1 MTTQSSPGQPEAQLL
16 ARSLFGLLAIATFI
30 SLIGGIL
37 LVIAPIGA
45 GARLP
50 LLGAYGLAF
59 ILMIAACGWFLRI
72 PLEKLPLFTARVVR
86 WTPRGNW
93 ASLTTLG
100 IALLNVIAQAVITAV
115 APSISALLLPFGA
128 WSLVLLS
135 VLAIGNSS
143 HLKQWWLRS
152 QSRWAALGM
161 GITFLLALGLLAI
174 ISRVVMEN
182 SGWLGALRGGNDP
195 RQLIWY
201 GGEVNHERS
210 RAYWVELGQLSANW
224 LPYTYSRI
232 ETHTGPL
239 FTVDAAGL
247 RGTVNVTEPSAGVP
261 AVFFFGG
268 STMWGEGS
276 RDAYTIPS
284 QTAQFLSEAGL
295 QAHVTNYGQVA
306 YVTEQD
312 LILFQR
318 QLVLGRI
325 PNVAVFY
332 GGFNDLAAVYMSN
345 YRAGLPHNEVNRI
358 RDLRAGAVLRA
369 GRPLLSYP
377 EASLDELDFSLVAVP
392 NATSEDIVTHYLGNL
407 RLIRSIAEAYGIQPV
422 FVWQPAPQFKPNLTD
437 QEQYFIDENRR
448 NWPDF
453 DALYQDVDRLLRER
467 AAAEGFED
475 ILFLSDLFEDEAG
488 YIFYDRI
495 HIIED
500 GNTQVARAVTD
511 ALLPILSASESP

>member
-1 MTTQSSPGQPEAQLL
+1 MTTQPGLNSPEAHLL

-37 LVIAPIGA
+37 LLLAPIGA

-59 ILMIAACGWFLRI
+59 ILMIAACAWLLRI

-86 WTPRGNW
+86 WTPRGIG
-93 ASLTTLG
+93 AGIATLG

-115 APSISALLLPFGA
+115 APSIAAVLWALAA
-128 WSLVLLS
+128 WSLVLVV
-135 VLAIGNSS
+135 VLAIGNSAP
-143 HLKQWWLRS
+143 LKAWWLRS

-161 GITFLLALGLLAI
+161 GVTALLLLVLLAV

-201 GGEVNHERS
+201 GDEINPERS

-232 ETHTGPL
+232 EPHAGPL

-247 RGTVNVTEPSAGVP
+247 RGTVNVTEPSAAVP
-261 AVFFFGG
+261 SVYFFGG

-284 QTAQFLSEAGL
+284 QTAQFLYQAGSP
-295 QAHVTNYGQVA
+295 AHITNYGQVA

-325 PNVAVFY
+325 PDVAVFY

-345 YRAGLPHNEVNRI
+345 YRTGLPHNEVNRI

-369 GRPLLSYP
+369 DRPLLTYP
-377 EASLDELDFSLVAVP
+377 DASLDELDFSLVGVSS
-392 NATSEDIVTHYLGNL
+392 ATPEDVVTHYLGNL
-407 RLIRSIAEAYGIQPV
+407 RLIRSIAEAYGIQV
-422 FVWQPAPQFKPNLTD
+422 LFVWQPAPQFKPALTD
-437 QEQYFIDENRR
+437 QEQYFMDENRR

-453 DALYQDVDRLLRER
+453 DALYRDVDQILRER
-467 AAAEGFED
+467 AAAEGLED
-475 ILFLSDLFEDEAG
+475 LLFLSDLFADESG

-500 GNTQVARAVTD
+500 GNTQVARAITA
-511 ALLPILSASESP
+511 ALIPLLSAADR